1 MLDFFGGVKFFR
13 YPLPLSEVIYSFL
26 FLRNT
31 FQFLGRHSKCDVW
44 RVSHHWETGK
54 TWQNKC
60 FERNPLKCPQSLR
73 ECCAIKTACTFL
85 YNSCEKR
92 WFPGKFWIW
101 ALVAAFSSVW
111 DVYWCNH
118 IQALTFR
125 TGSQTPGLDSKMCQF
140 PRISLSEL
148 WKVRSFRL
156 ILHQGLLASP
166 FCVGF
171 LSTTVQKWSFWAGC
185 WIPALVAGNI
195 VQKQIWHHLFR
206 PKSDSLSQNLLLEN
220 DWRRTCEWNNSK
232 RNRWTHSKCCPETV
246 PNARKRTKPQYL
258 KMTCITCLNI
268 FLRNS
273 FITLCRFLK

>member
-1 MLDFFGGVKFFR
+1 MPWNGAKCRETDKPQFLKMTCITCLNMFFCEILSLPFAAFWSNFFI
-13 YPLPLSEVIYSFL
+13 PLPAKY
-26 FLRNT
+26 
-31 FQFLGRHSKCDVW
+31 QFLGRHSKCDVW
-44 RVSHHWETGK
+44 RVSHPWETGK

-60 FERNPLKCPQSLR
+60 FKRNPLKCPQSLR

-85 YNSCEKR
+85 YKSCEKR

-111 DVYWCNH
+111 NVYWCNH

-148 WKVRSFRL
+148 RKARSFRL

-171 LSTTVQKWSFWAGC
+171 LSKNLLKMKLLSWMLDS
-185 WIPALVAGNI
+185 ALVAISFKNKLCIICPG
-195 VQKQIWHHLFR
+195 
-206 PKSDSLSQNLLLEN
+206 QNLIL
-220 DWRRTCEWNNSK
+220 
-232 RNRWTHSKCCPETV
+232 
-246 PNARKRTKPQYL
+246 
-258 KMTCITCLNI
+258 
-268 FLRNS
+268 
-273 FITLCRFLK
+273 